1 MKTDTGTGL
10 GYFAMAALVVGA
22 VAFSAPPAMAGN
34 AYGKDGNPGK
44 AAGHTKNGG
53 PAATNN
59 GNGNLASAMGS
70 LNAAHASA
78 NGLAHANAKSKVGML
93 AAYMD
98 AMVVY
103 EAEYGLVDW
112 TAYDLI
118 IADIATING
127 QIEGL
132 QADIEALEPLSP
144 TYEADKTALQ
154 GQIAVLEGDRTSLQ
168 ADADALTAAVDAAS
182 TDAAGNLQDA
192 ANKDG
197 LIDADVVDAVNSLLD
212 GKSEDF
218 THSTVV
224 HKSEDGIAEIINPSE

>member
-1 MKTDTGTGL
+1 MKTDMGTGL

-44 AAGHTKNGG
+44 AAGHAENGG

-59 GNGNLASAMGS
+59 GNGNMASAMGS

-112 TAYDLI
+112 AAYDLI
-118 IADIATING
+118 IADIATIDG
-127 QIEGL
+127 DIAAL
-132 QADIEALEPLSP
+132 QADIDALDPEDTDYVTDKQALE
-144 TYEADKTALQ
+144 D
-154 GQIAVLEGDRTSLQ
+154 QIGVLEGDKAVLQ

-218 THSTVV
+218 THSTVI
-224 HKSEDGIAEIINPSE
+224 HESEDGIAEIVNPSE